1 MGPSGVI
8 KSHMRLSGNAT
19 SNKSY
24 KLYVGSTAVSW
35 ISPVTTSP
43 NAEIIVSSRNQG
55 SQSLQSGSR
64 VSGTTGVG
72 VVAGSFTGAPEYTS
86 VDTSVDQNISIS
98 LQLSTLNTACAIL
111 MGADV
116 SVTYGA

>member
-35 ISPVTTSP
+35 ISPTTNP
-43 NAEIIVSSRNQG
+43 NVETIVSIRNQG
-55 SQSLQSGSR
+55 SQSLQYGSR
-64 VSGTTGVG
+64 VAGLTGVG
-72 VVAGSFTGAPEYTS
+72 VAGGSFNGAPEYAS